1 MFSHGQPVWG
11 KNVKNRILSGALPL
25 SGLALLL
32 ASQSGAPA
40 ESQPWTL
47 STGFDYSSGTY
58 GGSQSTDILYIPF
71 IGKYELEQWVFK
83 LTVPYIRVT
92 GPGTVIPGVG
102 TVAGRSTVP
111 ITTESGL
118 GDVVAAATYAFDM
131 GDASAPAL
139 DLTAK
144 IKFGTADENK
154 GLGTGENDY
163 SVQVD
168 IYKTF
173 DRITGFGTL
182 GYSILGSSPSIP
194 LNNVF
199 YGAVGA
205 SYKFNDEVSGGLS
218 LYLRQAP
225 SSTSGDQ
232 ADLTAFVTYKFDPLW
247 KLQGYVLTGL
257 ANGSPDWAI
266 GALIGRSF

>member
-1 MFSHGQPVWG
+1 M
-11 KNVKNRILSGALPL
+11 
-25 SGLALLL
+25 
-32 ASQSGAPA
+32 
-40 ESQPWTL
+40 
-47 STGFDYSSGTY
+47 
-58 GGSQSTDILYIPF
+58 GG
-71 IGKYELEQWVFK
+71 G
-83 LTVPYIRVT
+83 
-92 GPGTVIPGVG
+92 
-102 TVAGRSTVP
+102 
-111 ITTESGL
+111 
-118 GDVVAAATYAFDM
+118 
-131 GDASAPAL
+131 SAPAL
-139 DLTAK
+139 DVTGK

-173 DRITGFGTL
+173 DRITDSVRWATAC
-182 GYSILGSSPSIP
+182 SGSSPSIP

-205 SYKFNDEVSGGLS
+205 SYKFTDEVSGGLS

-232 ADLTAFVTYKFDPLW
+232 ADLTAFVTYKFAPLW

-266 GALIGRSF
+266 GGLIGRSF

>member
-1 MFSHGQPVWG
+1 
-11 KNVKNRILSGALPL
+11 VKNKILSGALPL
-25 SGLALLL
+25 SGLVLLL
-32 ASQSGAPA
+32 ASQSCAAA
-40 ESQPWTL
+40 ESPPWTL
-47 STGFDYSSGTY
+47 GTGFDYSSGTY
-58 GGSQSTDILYIPF
+58 GTSQSTEILYIPF
-71 IGKYELEQWVFK
+71 MGKYEFERWAFK

-118 GDVVAAATYAFDM
+118 GDIVAAATYAFDM
-131 GDASAPAL
+131 GGGSAPAL
-139 DLTAK
+139 DVTGK
-144 IKFGTADENK
+144 IKFGTA

-182 GYSILGSSPSIP
+182 GYSVLGSSPSIP

-232 ADLTAFVTYKFDPLW
+232 ADLTAFVTYKFAPLW

-266 GALIGRSF
+266 GGLIGRSF

>member
-1 MFSHGQPVWG
+1 M
-11 KNVKNRILSGALPL
+11 KNRILSGALPL
-25 SGLALLL
+25 SGLTLLL
-32 ASQSGAPA
+32 LSQSGALA
-40 ESQPWTL
+40 ESEAWTL

-71 IGKYELEQWVFK
+71 IGKYEFERWVFK
-83 LTVPYIRVT
+83 LAVPYIRVT

-102 TVAGRSTVP
+102 TVAGRSTAPV
-111 ITTESGL
+111 TTESGL
-118 GDVVAAATYAFDM
+118 GDIVAAATYAFDM
-131 GDASAPAL
+131 GDPSVAL
-139 DLTAK
+139 DLTGR
-144 IKFGTADENK
+144 IKFGTADESK

-163 SVQVD
+163 SIQVD
-168 IYKTF
+168 VSKAF

-182 GYSILGSSPSIP
+182 GYSVLGSSPSIP

-205 SYKFNDEVSGGLS
+205 SYKFNDDTSGGLS

-225 SSTSGDQ
+225 SSTSGEQ
-232 ADLTAFVTYKFDPLW
+232 ADLTAFVTYKFAPLW

-266 GALIGRSF
+266 GALVGRSF